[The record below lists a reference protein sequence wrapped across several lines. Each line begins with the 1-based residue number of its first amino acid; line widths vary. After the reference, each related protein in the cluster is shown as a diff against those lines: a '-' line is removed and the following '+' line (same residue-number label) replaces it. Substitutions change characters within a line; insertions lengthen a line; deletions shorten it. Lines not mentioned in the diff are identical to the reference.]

1 MIKGG
6 SLLKSVKVQFIL
18 SIITAFLFMIN
29 SLSYVEFT
37 GIEAF
42 LFPMKIMYFA
52 MLVAVYN
59 AGIMTQKYLQH
70 KK

>member
-1 MIKGG
+1 
-6 SLLKSVKVQFIL
+6 
-18 SIITAFLFMIN
+18 MIN